1 MKPEIV
7 MAMVTVGSICLTAGA
22 LTHKIFFAGSKTASL
37 VTGALNDNLKSLE
50 TILAGMRHDNKN
62 MMTKVDNHHKS
73 LKELHLIN
81 HDQTMDL
88 NIIKDSGNALHRRWD
103 GFKVKQQAHML
114 NTEHNHKEILGKIK
128 EK

>member
-22 LTHKIFFAGSKTASL
+22 LTHKIFFAGNKTASL
-37 VTGALNDNLKSLE
+37 VTSALNDNLVSLKE
-50 TILAGMRHDNKN
+50 ILNRISHDSKN
-62 MMTKVDNHHKS
+62 MMTNVENQHKS

-88 NIIKDSGNALHRRWD
+88 GMIKDASSAMHRRWD
-103 GFKVKQQAHML
+103 GFKEKQQEHML
-114 NTEHNHKEILGKIK
+114 TTKHNHKELMKK